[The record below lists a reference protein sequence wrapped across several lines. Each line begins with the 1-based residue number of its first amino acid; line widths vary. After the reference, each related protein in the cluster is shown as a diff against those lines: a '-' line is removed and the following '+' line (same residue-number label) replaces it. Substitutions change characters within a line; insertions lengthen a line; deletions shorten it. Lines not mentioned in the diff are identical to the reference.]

1 MADGFSRS
9 RRHFLQVSA
18 VAGGGMLI
26 AVMVPGLAGGAEVQ
40 SSAFQPNAFVKI
52 GADGVVTIWAKNPEC
67 GQGVKTSLPMIVADE
82 LDADWSQVRIE
93 QADSVP
99 ALYGV
104 QRAGGSRSIFNEWDA
119 MRRAGATARALLI
132 AAAAQT
138 WKVDASTCGASKGE
152 VIHGPT
158 GRKLGYGKLATA
170 AAQLPPIA
178 PETIKLKDPKDYKI
192 IGTPVVQFDQPAIV
206 AGKPLFGIDVRL
218 PGMVYAAFE
227 KAPAFGAKLLSAE
240 LSAARA
246 SPGVRDVFAI
256 DGGANPSELVSGVAV
271 IADSWWAA
279 QQARKAL
286 NAKWQ
291 AGPSSG
297 QSSTNFAAQALAASR
312 QTPKMILR
320 KDGDPDAAFGDAAK
334 VIEASYDYPFL
345 SHATLEP
352 QNCTA
357 QFKDGKF
364 EIWAPTQA
372 ADTGRQL
379 VAKTFGVKP
388 QDVTIHQIRCGGGFG
403 RRLSN
408 DYMVEAAAI
417 AQRTGGAP
425 VKLLWS
431 REDDMAHDFYRPA
444 GFCYLKAGLDKAGKL
459 IAFRSHFVS
468 FGANGKFSQGAA
480 MSPTEFPVEAVDNFE
495 IAATVLDTAVPTGPM
510 RAPQSNAHAFVYQG
524 FLDEIAQA
532 SGRDPVDFRFELLKA
547 VAARRTLLMKAA
559 IDPTSPFAPFDPNR
573 MLACLAKVKAV
584 SDWGRPRPKGTGLGV
599 AFYYTLAGYFA
610 EVVEASV
617 SGTDAVRVRK
627 VWVAGDVGRQIVN
640 PSGAVNQVQGA
651 VIDGIGQALG
661 LKMTIDDG
669 AATPRNFDRYPLI
682 RMSNAPV
689 SVDVHWVISDN
700 GPTGLGEPALP
711 PVVPALCNAI
721 YAACGKRV
729 RSLPIDL
736 SKA

>member
-1 MADGFSRS
+1 MVDGFSRA
-9 RRHFLQVSA
+9 RRNFLHVGA
-18 VAGGGMLI
+18 LAGGGMLI
-26 AVMVPGLAGGAEVQ
+26 AVMAPGLAGAADAHPD
-40 SSAFQPNAFVKI
+40 AFQANAFVKI
-52 GADGVVTIWAKNPEC
+52 TADGVVNIWSKNPEC

-132 AAAAQT
+132 TAAAQT
-138 WKVDASTCGASKGE
+138 WKVDASSCSTSKGE

-158 GRKLGYGKLATA
+158 GRKLGYGKLAA
-170 AAQLPPIA
+170 AAARLPPIA
-178 PETIKLKDPKDYKI
+178 PETIKLKNPKDYKI

-227 KAPAFGAKLLSAE
+227 KAPAFGAKLISAD

-279 QQARKAL
+279 QQARKML
-286 NAKWQ
+286 NATWQ
-291 AGPSSG
+291 AGPSTG
-297 QSSTNFAAQALAASR
+297 QSSVGFAAQADAASK
-312 QTPKMILR
+312 QPPKMTLR
-320 KDGDPDAAFGDAAK
+320 KDGDPDAAFGGAAK
-334 VIEASYDYPFL
+334 VIEAAYDYPFL

-379 VAKTFGVKP
+379 VARTFGVKP

-444 GFCYLKAGLDKAGKL
+444 GFCYLKAGLDSAGKL
-459 IAFRSHFVS
+459 IAFRNHFVS

-495 IAATVLDTAVPTGPM
+495 IAATVLDTAVPMGPM
-510 RAPQSNAHAFVYQG
+510 RAPQSNGHAFVYQS

-532 SGRDPVDFRFELLKA
+532 SGRDPMDFRFDLLKA
-547 VAARRTLLMKAA
+547 VVAKRALVQKAA

-573 MLACLAKVKAV
+573 MLACLAKVKAA
-584 SDWGRPRPKGTGLGV
+584 SGWGRSLPKGTGLGV
-599 AFYYTLAGYFA
+599 AFYYTLSGYFA

-617 SGTDAVRVRK
+617 SDSGAPRARK
-627 VWVAGDVGRQIVN
+627 VWVVGDIGRQIVN

-661 LKMTIDDG
+661 LKITIADG
-669 AATPRNFDRYPLI
+669 AAAQRNFNQYPLI
-682 RMSNAPV
+682 RMPSAPV
-689 SVDVHWVISDN
+689 SVDVHWVVSDN
-700 GPTGLGEPALP
+700 APTGLGEPALP
-711 PVVPALCNAI
+711 PVLPALCNAI

-736 SKA
+736 SKT